1 MRPLNPRPYKGQRG
15 PLAVLCC
22 SFFLLWLF
30 YLFIYFRERFRQTSV
45 QESFHP
51 PPHRPPPLPARFSFL
66 SSAGFTA
73 VHRFSIS
80 SRLFRQDVHPSVLS
94 VRHLFFNAPSSTKW
108 KMIAIEAPT
117 LPFHL
122 LIFWWISKIPAD
134 DWSKTSELISPERT
148 FCLWWLGSLSLKCY
162 VVHTVARSGSLASL

>member
-1 MRPLNPRPYKGQRG
+1 ML
-15 PLAVLCC
+15 
-22 SFFLLWLF
+22 FFCF
-30 YLFIYFRERFRQTSV
+30 FCGCFIYLFIF
-45 QESFHP
+45 ESGSDRHQCRSPFIP
-51 PPHRPPPLPARFSFL
+51 PTPHRPPPLPTRFSFL

-94 VRHLFFNAPSSTKW
+94 VRRLFFNAPSSTKW

-162 VVHTVARSGSLASL
+162 VIHTVARSGSSASL

>member
-51 PPHRPPPLPARFSFL
+51 PPTVHRLCPPGSPSFHQP
-66 SSAGFTA
+66 GFTA

-94 VRHLFFNAPSSTKW
+94 VRRLFFNAPSSTKW

-122 LIFWWISKIPAD
+122 LIIWWISKIPAD

-162 VVHTVARSGSLASL
+162 VIHTVARSSSSASL

>member
-1 MRPLNPRPYKGQRG
+1 M
-15 PLAVLCC
+15 VV
-22 SFFLLWLF
+22 
-30 YLFIYFRERFRQTSV
+30 LFIYLFSRAVQTDISAGV
-45 QESFHP
+45 LSS
-51 PPHRPPPLPARFSFL
+51 PPHRPPPLPTRFSFL

-94 VRHLFFNAPSSTKW
+94 VRRLLFNAPSSTNW

-148 FCLWWLGSLSLKCY
+148 KKNKKRPFCLWWLGYLSEMLRNSHSRP
-162 VVHTVARSGSLASL
+162 VGFLGVALNDVSSR